1 MNRFFSRDPLP
12 PVVPVEQPR
21 PGSISERA
29 RAAVAPGPNYLA
41 GLNPEQRQAVESAFA
56 ELEHEHPF
64 EEALAL
70 YEGLAGDNES
80 YPLRLTRARLERVL
94 RWLADQ
100 LEVGLPEL
108 LDPVDEVG
116 DHEMLSSI
124 ADRILAAQKA
134 CLRALD
140 ELGADLSG
148 FERVKKRHQIS

>member
-1 MNRFFSRDPLP
+1 MTDPSFSREERDAVLSQLDGLLVWGLMRAGYPL
-12 PVVPVEQPR
+12 EEEDDPR
-21 PGSISERA
+21 PLII
-29 RAAVAPGPNYLA
+29 
-41 GLNPEQRQAVESAFA
+41 EQRQAVESAFA